1 LPTSSSETN
10 VATSSQVV
18 TDFYS
23 NHRVVA
29 GSCTVDLSGET
40 ARLGPR
46 PEIPH
51 ESQLQGTARLMIAL
65 HGSRLFSAAMGPRGP
80 ERRQGCARHQ
90 RWISHDKHLASSVL
104 SMCVLY
110 ARDTVYLHV
119 LTIFKSQLRILSA
132 VPTMESVCAAMP
144 TYLLHPSSRSF
155 PRTNGPS
162 DQANELSLMQRVLR
176 LAAVANESCAA
187 GC

>member
-1 LPTSSSETN
+1 
-10 VATSSQVV
+10 
-18 TDFYS
+18 
-23 NHRVVA
+23 
-29 GSCTVDLSGET
+29 
-40 ARLGPR
+40 
-46 PEIPH
+46 
-51 ESQLQGTARLMIAL
+51 MIAL

-119 LTIFKSQLRILSA
+119 LPIFKSQLRILSA

-162 DQANELSLMQRVLR
+162 DQANELALMQRVLR

-187 GC
+187 GCCDESGQKSQPWRASIPKGEPVTRRSQARQVDRQGDARGWAYCMFQSRHAVA